1 MRQSRIVLAAAILS
15 VSIVAVLR
23 TSALGVTAE
32 GEKAFTL
39 TPDEHG
45 MALKTP
51 DGRTVLRYMTK
62 KPADTKL
69 TANSVCCLFPVKTP
83 SGEDVVEFA
92 PVDHPHHRGVFLTW
106 HAMDGKKP
114 ADFWGWGEWA
124 PTKDRVIQSRG
135 VKLLTADAKGAEFA
149 VRNAWV
155 AEGETMI
162 KEATMISARE
172 VKGAYVIDL
181 DFRLTP
187 TSDVTLRQTAF
198 GGLCVKSRKDGK
210 AAYYDPKGEVKLP
223 APHHLKPET
232 DWPAA
237 PWYDYTIQ
245 LDGRGSETPPKPGKT
260 VGVAILDHPG
270 NPPSTW
276 HNLAPI
282 AMLNPCIVAPGP
294 VTLKAGQPLRLRYRL
309 VVHDGPVPT
318 ELLAELTKQW
328 RATKDQ

>member
-1 MRQSRIVLAAAILS
+1 MRAIGVVCGFLTIIFAASGLAI
-15 VSIVAVLR
+15 
-23 TSALGVTAE
+23 GAE
-32 GEKAFTL
+32 GDKAFTL

-45 MALKTP
+45 MILKTP

-69 TANSVCCLFPVKTP
+69 TANSVCCLFPVQTP

-92 PVDHPHHRGVFLTW
+92 PSDHPHHRGVFLTW
-106 HAMDGKKP
+106 HAIQGKKA

-124 PTKDRVIQSRG
+124 PTKDRVIQNRDVRL
-135 VKLLTADAKGAEFA
+135 VKADAKGAQIA

-162 KEATMISARE
+162 KEATTFSARE
-172 VKGAYVIDL
+172 VKGAYVIDC
-181 DFRLTP
+181 DFWLWP

-237 PWYDYTIQ
+237 DWYDYTIQ
-245 LDGRGSETPPKPGKT
+245 LDSGKT
-260 VGVAILDHPG
+260 VGVAVLDHPG
-270 NPPSTW
+270 NPPCTW

-282 AMLNPCIVAPGP
+282 AMLNPCIVSKGP
-294 VTLKAGQPLRLRYRL
+294 VVLKAGRPLRLRYRL

-318 ELLAELTKQW
+318 ELLAELTKEW
-328 RATKDQ
+328 RDK